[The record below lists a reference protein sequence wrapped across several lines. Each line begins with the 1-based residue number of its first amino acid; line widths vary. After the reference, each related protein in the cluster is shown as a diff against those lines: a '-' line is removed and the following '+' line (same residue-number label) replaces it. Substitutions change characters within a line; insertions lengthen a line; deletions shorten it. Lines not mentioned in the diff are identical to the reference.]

1 VNNGT
6 FGTQRCNKLLPV
18 GHRPLKQITVENFM
32 FKRVG
37 TSMAFWDCKRNRIP
51 FRFVQLLVIA
61 AGMALIIWAFFDSR
75 FRDAEGFVKGTFC
88 LPVSVGVA
96 LITLGWTL
104 VGHWRQ
110 AAFWFALALAGQ
122 AVSLQMIEA
131 GPLIHYQHY
140 KSLNQLLTGTGPVL
154 LLFLGIQT
162 AFVTVGVG
170 KRWPSISAWI
180 GSTFKTWQLLGVGL
194 IFVVSSA
201 ALSRDLSAYFTE
213 LFIATFVQ
221 LVNLGNILLMVW
233 AIPREALG
241 GIKRGVERFF
251 GRAEDQD
258 RGSRIEGHESKIQ
271 NRKSSES
278 RVEGRESSGESRK
291 SAIRNPKHV
300 LSPSTPLRI
309 NSVEGSKIQNC
320 SVDRF
325 AIVAAIWIFALAG
338 LLNYFVY
345 QRHPH
350 IPDEIIY
357 LYHARYFAAGWLTVP
372 APPVPEAFSLY
383 MIPERSANW
392 YSIFPPGW
400 PAILAVGVLLGVP
413 WMVNPLLA
421 GVNVLLSYIFVQE
434 LYDRRVARIVVLLL
448 CVSPWHVFMSMN
460 FMAHTFTLTC
470 ALAGS
475 LAMARAKRS
484 GKTSWGLAAGLA
496 TGVASLIRP
505 LDGFIVGILLG
516 AWGIGLVGSRLKALP
531 FAAFL
536 FGAGIV
542 SALTLPYNRL
552 LTGDA
557 FVFPLTAYYEEYFG
571 PKTNAFG
578 FGPERGLG
586 WALDAFP
593 GHTPLE
599 AVLNALLNIF
609 SINIELFGWSIGSI
623 LGCALI
629 LASRRMRKN
638 DYCVVAGIVAVVGFY
653 SFYWFNG
660 GPDFGARYWYLI
672 ILPTILLTVRAI
684 QFLESTVDN
693 KRTGAINEGSR
704 VLVGVFMLSFMVLIN
719 YLPWRA
725 IDKYHHY
732 LGMRPDIRSIAENH
746 GFRRSLVL
754 IRGAWYP
761 DYASAWPYSSLDR
774 DSNAPVYAWDKNPEV
789 RANVVEAYSDR
800 PIWVVNGPSIT
811 HRDFAIIA
819 GPVTSRE
826 LMARESE
833 RPQVRP

>member
-258 RGSRIEGHESKIQ
+258 RESRIEGHESKIQ

-350 IPDEIIY
+350 VQDEVIY
-357 LYHARYFAAGWLTVP
+357 LYHARYFADGRLTVP
-372 APPVPEAFSLY
+372 APAIPEAFSLY
-383 MIPERSANW
+383 MIPYQSPIW

-400 PAILAVGVLLGVP
+400 PAMLAVGVLLGSP
-413 WMVNPLLA
+413 WLINPVLA
-421 GVNVLLSYIFVQE
+421 GLNVLLTYLLLKEI
-434 LYDRRVARIVVLLL
+434 YDRRIARIAVLLL
-448 CVSPWHVFMSMN
+448 CVSPWHVFMAMN

-470 ALAGS
+470 ALLGAVS
-475 LAMARAKRS
+475 ITQARKT
-484 GKTSWGLAAGLA
+484 GKALWGWVGGFAI
-496 TGVASLIRP
+496 GVVSLIRP
-505 LDGFIVGILLG
+505 LDGLIVAGLLG
-516 AWGIGLVGSRLKALP
+516 LWSIGFGAKRLKVSSILGLV
-531 FAAFL
+531 
-536 FGAGIV
+536 FGTIIV
-542 SALTLPYNRL
+542 ASTVLPYNKAI
-552 LTGDA
+552 TGDPT
-557 FVFPLTAYYEEYFG
+557 VFPLTAYYEKYFG
-571 PKTNAFG
+571 HNTNALG
-578 FGPERGLG
+578 FGPERGMG
-586 WALDAFP
+586 WAIDPYP
-593 GHTPLE
+593 GHSPLE
-599 AVLNALLNIF
+599 SLINATLNIF
-609 SINIELFGWSIGSI
+609 SVNVELFGWSTGS
-623 LGCALI
+623 LVFMALF
-629 LASRRMRKN
+629 LFSGEVRRN
-638 DYCVVAGIVAVVGFY
+638 DCLMLVVVAAIVGAY
-653 SFYWFNG
+653 SLYWFNG

-672 ILPTILLTVRAI
+672 LIPFVAITARSVNALGRMLGPGLDGIGGKSVYAVLAILL
-684 QFLESTVDN
+684 LCGLS
-693 KRTGAINEGSR
+693 
-704 VLVGVFMLSFMVLIN
+704 LVN
-719 YLPWRA
+719 YFPWRA
-725 IDKYHHY
+725 LDKYQHY
-732 LGMRPDIRSIAENH
+732 LRMRPDIRHLAKEYKF
-746 GFRRSLVL
+746 GKSLVL
-754 IRGAWYP
+754 IRGDEVP
-761 DYASAWPYSSLDR
+761 DYASAWAYNPLNTYADG
-774 DSNAPVYAWDKNPEV
+774 PVYAWDRNPEV
-789 RANVVEAYSDR
+789 RSNVIKAYSDR
-800 PIWVVNGPSIT
+800 PVWFVDGPSIT
-811 HRDFAIIA
+811 GSGFR
-819 GPVTSRE
+819 VVQR
-826 LMARESE
+826 
-833 RPQVRP
+833 

>member
-1 VNNGT
+1 MLERANT
-6 FGTQRCNKLLPV
+6 PV
-18 GHRPLKQITVENFM
+18 SITVSDSKKNL
-32 FKRVG
+32 
-37 TSMAFWDCKRNRIP
+37 IP
-51 FRFVQLLVIA
+51 FRFVQLLIVAGGIA
-61 AGMALIIWAFFDSR
+61 FIMWAFLGSQ
-75 FRDAEGFVKGTFC
+75 FRDSDGFVKGTFC
-88 LPVSVGVA
+88 LPVSLGVA
-96 LITLGWTL
+96 LMTLGSTIAGQWK
-104 VGHWRQ
+104 Q
-110 AAFWFALALAGQ
+110 AAFWFALALVGQ
-122 AVSLQMIEA
+122 AVSLQMIDA

-140 KSLNQLLTGTGPVL
+140 KSLNQLLTGTAPLL
-154 LLFLGIQT
+154 LLFLWIQI
-162 AFVTVGVG
+162 AFVTAGVG

-180 GSTFKTWQLLGVGL
+180 GRTFKTWQLLSVGL
-194 IFVVSSA
+194 IFVLSSA
-201 ALSRDLSAYFTE
+201 ALSRELSGYLAE
-213 LFIATFVQ
+213 LFIAALVQ
-221 LVNLGNILLMVW
+221 AVNLGNLLLMVW
-233 AIPREALG
+233 AVPQEALA
-241 GIKRGVERFF
+241 GIKGGVEGFF
-251 GRAEDQD
+251 GQAKDQD
-258 RGSRIEGHESKIQ
+258 RGSRIEDHESKIQ

-320 SVDRF
+320 SVDHF
-325 AIVAAIWIFALAG
+325 ALVAAIWITGVAAFLS
-338 LLNYFVY
+338 YFVY
-345 QRHPH
+345 QNHPH
-350 IPDEIIY
+350 IPDEVIY
-357 LYHARYFAAGWLTVP
+357 LYHARYFAEGWLTVP

-400 PAILAVGVLLGVP
+400 PAVLAIGVLLGVP
-413 WMVNPLLA
+413 WLVNPLLA
-421 GVNVLLSYIFVQE
+421 GLNVLLSYVLVQE

-475 LAMARAKRS
+475 LAMAHAKRS

-496 TGVASLIRP
+496 TGVVSLIRP

-516 AWGIGLVGSRLKALP
+516 AWAIGLVGSRLKALP

-609 SINIELFGWSIGSI
+609 SVNIELFGWSIGS
-623 LGCALI
+623 LLACALI
-629 LASRRMRKN
+629 LGSGRIQKN
-638 DYCVVAGIVAVVGFY
+638 DYSMVGAIVAVVGFY

-660 GPDFGARYWYLI
+660 GPDFGARYWYLTLLPFL
-672 ILPTILLTVRAI
+672 ILTARGIQYLEQTLKSNSIRRVDSDPLVMVAVCSMCLLT
-684 QFLESTVDN
+684 
-693 KRTGAINEGSR
+693 
-704 VLVGVFMLSFMVLIN
+704 LVN
-719 YLPWRA
+719 YIPWRA
-725 IDKYHHY
+725 VDKYYHY
-732 LGMRPDIRSIAENH
+732 LGMRPDIRYLAKEY
-746 GFRRSLVL
+746 GFGKSLVL
-754 IRGAWYP
+754 IRGNSYP
-761 DYASAWPYSSLDR
+761 DYASAWAYNPLDAHA
-774 DSNAPVYAWDKNPEV
+774 DDPVYAWDRSPEV
-789 RANVVEAYSDR
+789 RKQVINAYTGRTVWFVDGPTLTGNGFSVVQGLLSEEKSF
-800 PIWVVNGPSIT
+800 IQNG
-811 HRDFAIIA
+811 R
-819 GPVTSRE
+819 
-826 LMARESE
+826 
-833 RPQVRP
+833 

>member
-1 VNNGT
+1 
-6 FGTQRCNKLLPV
+6 
-18 GHRPLKQITVENFM
+18 
-32 FKRVG
+32 
-37 TSMAFWDCKRNRIP
+37 
-51 FRFVQLLVIA
+51 
-61 AGMALIIWAFFDSR
+61 
-75 FRDAEGFVKGTFC
+75 
-88 LPVSVGVA
+88 
-96 LITLGWTL
+96 
-104 VGHWRQ
+104 
-110 AAFWFALALAGQ
+110 
-122 AVSLQMIEA
+122 MIDA

-162 AFVTVGVG
+162 VFVTVGVG
-170 KRWPSISAWI
+170 KRLPSISAWI

-241 GIKRGVERFF
+241 GIKRGVEQFF

-258 RGSRIEGHESKIQ
+258 RGSRIEHHESKIQ
-271 NRKSSES
+271 NRNE
-278 RVEGRESSGESRK
+278 
-291 SAIRNPKHV
+291 IR
-300 LSPSTPLRI
+300 
-309 NSVEGSKIQNC
+309 G

-325 AIVAAIWIFALAG
+325 AIVAAIWIFALAA

-516 AWGIGLVGSRLKALP
+516 AWAIGLVGSRLKALP

-609 SINIELFGWSIGSI
+609 SVNIELFGWSIGS
-623 LGCALI
+623 LLACALI
-629 LASRRMRKN
+629 LGSGRIQKN
-638 DYCVVAGIVAVVGFY
+638 DYSMVGAIVAVVGFY

-660 GPDFGARYWYLI
+660 GPDFGARYWYLTLLPFL
-672 ILPTILLTVRAI
+672 ILTARGIQYLEQTLKSNSIRRVDSDPLVMVAVCSMCLLT
-684 QFLESTVDN
+684 
-693 KRTGAINEGSR
+693 
-704 VLVGVFMLSFMVLIN
+704 LVN
-719 YLPWRA
+719 YIPWRA
-725 IDKYHHY
+725 VDKYYHY
-732 LGMRPDIRSIAENH
+732 LGMRPDIRYLAKEY
-746 GFRRSLVL
+746 GFGKSLVL
-754 IRGAWYP
+754 IRGNSYP
-761 DYASAWPYSSLDR
+761 DYASAWAYNPLDAHA
-774 DSNAPVYAWDKNPEV
+774 DDPVYAWDRSPEV
-789 RANVVEAYSDR
+789 RKQVINAYTGRTVWFVDGPTLTGNGFSVVQGLLSEEKSF
-800 PIWVVNGPSIT
+800 IQNG
-811 HRDFAIIA
+811 R
-819 GPVTSRE
+819 
-826 LMARESE
+826 
-833 RPQVRP
+833 